1 MKTYRVYFND
11 GNQMLLECKD
21 LVDMILYIVEC
32 KGYNQEDIIKIEV
45 VQSTRQE
52 GLIYGRTY
60 LQKRL

>member
-45 VQSTRQE
+45 V
-52 GLIYGRTY
+52 
-60 LQKRL
+60 